1 MSFLEADA
9 KTISDYFPFWD
20 KLSND
25 ERETILSYT
34 SVVKFS
40 RGQNVHSGSN
50 DCVGVILVKS
60 GMLRTYMLSDQ
71 GKEITLYR
79 LFPGDVCVL
88 SASCMISSI
97 TFDIF
102 IDAEEESEILL
113 VASSAF
119 SEIASRNIYVECF
132 IYKMTA
138 ARFSDVMWAMQQIL
152 FTSFDRR
159 LAVFLT
165 DELSKTGGDT
175 VKMTHEQVAKY
186 MGSAREVVTRM
197 LNYFASEG
205 IVSLSRGG
213 ITVTDRK
220 KLRKL
225 ATG

>member
-1 MSFLEADA
+1 MEADA